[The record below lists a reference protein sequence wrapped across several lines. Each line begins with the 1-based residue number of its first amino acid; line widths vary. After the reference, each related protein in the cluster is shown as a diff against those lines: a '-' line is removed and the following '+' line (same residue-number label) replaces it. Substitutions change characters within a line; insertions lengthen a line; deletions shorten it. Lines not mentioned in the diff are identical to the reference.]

1 MAEVNAEV
9 NYLGCWVAF
18 AYHTISIRLKAM
30 SQIDIPISIAHI
42 PVPVPTSSILRA
54 LLFLIG
60 AKYSLSPKAF
70 LNRK

>member
-1 MAEVNAEV
+1 MNAEV
-9 NYLGCWVAF
+9 NYLSCWVAF
-18 AYHTISIRLKAM
+18 AYHTISIRPKVM
-30 SQIDIPISIAHI
+30 SQIGIPISMAHI

-54 LLFLIG
+54 PPVLIG